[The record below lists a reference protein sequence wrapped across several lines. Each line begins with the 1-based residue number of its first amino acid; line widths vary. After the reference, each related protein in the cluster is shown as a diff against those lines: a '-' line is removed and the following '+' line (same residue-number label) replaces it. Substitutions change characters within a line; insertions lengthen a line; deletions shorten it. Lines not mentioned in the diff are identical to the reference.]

1 MRKDAET
8 HIDDEEEFEN
18 IDEDKYV
25 DLEKSVNMECIYS
38 NKFRKWIPQK
48 ISNLV
53 KENQLLVMDSKDKN
67 E

>member
-1 MRKDAET
+1 MYSLDCSYYKR
-8 HIDDEEEFEN
+8 EFEN

-48 ISNLV
+48 IVSTQRIANLR
-53 KENQLLVMDSKDKN
+53 QLGELIRNNK
-67 E
+67 